1 MEVGSETVQLEPLD
15 MTKDIPDSWG
25 SVVRAMAL
33 MGDSR
38 ADWSNLL
45 SLLEGMKNAGRRWRT
60 WQVEKI
66 VRDAGK
72 AGMSGVVVECVRAA
86 ARTGLVLK
94 DVRVVREAMWA
105 CRMRAVLSG
114 WSKGETERALRNAEQ
129 LAELLEGE
137 LHLGGKRPEGLDP
150 RREADV
156 LGAVCELAAARAVR
170 HHGGDDADGKVEMYV
185 RRLVDNLAGV
195 GDEVAME
202 VQDKKEG
209 LKTPWAATADYELMR
224 WVPVRNA
231 LKVAQ
236 EVLGDKMPNQ
246 DLVNEK
252 LQKLESVLSDARD
265 VVTGAQGDN
274 REKRRGLKWLEQSS

>member
-1 MEVGSETVQLEPLD
+1 

-25 SVVRAMAL
+25 SVVRAMSL
-33 MGDSR
+33 MGTSR
-38 ADWSNLL
+38 ADWNNLL
-45 SLLEGMKNAGRRWRT
+45 SLLEGMKNAGRKWRT

-72 AGMSGVVVECVRAA
+72 AGMSGVIVECVRAA
-86 ARTGLVLK
+86 ARTGLVLR

-129 LAELLEGE
+129 LAELLEGK

-156 LGAVCELAAARAVR
+156 LGAVCELAVVRAVR
-170 HHGGDDADGKVEMYV
+170 HLGGEDVDGKVERYV
-185 RRLVDNLAGV
+185 RRLVDNLRGV
-195 GDEVAME
+195 GEEVAME
-202 VQDKKEG
+202 VQDKKDG

-231 LKVAQ
+231 LKMAP
-236 EVLGDKMPNQ
+236 EVLGGKITQQ
-246 DLVNEK
+246 DLVNDK
-252 LQKLESVLSDARD
+252 LKHLDSILADGRD
-265 VVTGAQGDN
+265 VVTGAQGDK
-274 REKRRGLKWLEQSS
+274 REKRRGLNWLEESS